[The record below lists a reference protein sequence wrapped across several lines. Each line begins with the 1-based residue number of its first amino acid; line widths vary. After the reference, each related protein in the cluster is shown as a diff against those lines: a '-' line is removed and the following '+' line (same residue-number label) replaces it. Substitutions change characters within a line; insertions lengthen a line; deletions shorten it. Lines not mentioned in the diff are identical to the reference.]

1 MANVDVS
8 YLRTA
13 DLSKAITTCRKQE
26 NKFKDQEI
34 KKAKYANMR
43 KKFETANEIMKTSIE
58 ESKQVKV
65 NIGGEEKSFYDE
77 FIKGKEAVITIAEIN
92 TLKEAHRGEVTAE
105 TKSHF
110 DKMGTNDAVV
120 VNTRVDF
127 IDTLS
132 QVGHDIL
139 HGKGVG
145 KGILMASAG
154 VLIGE
159 LLTQSITSK
168 LVADGVLKSSM
179 GLLGLGEMGLNAL
192 PGLWQTISGSLAAFT
207 GISSTVLVASGVFAV
222 AAAIPMVTHLVKKVK
237 SKVKEAG
244 AFEENMKKMAEEG
257 LSRS

>member
-1 MANVDVS
+1 
-8 YLRTA
+8 
-13 DLSKAITTCRKQE
+13 
-26 NKFKDQEI
+26 
-34 KKAKYANMR
+34 
-43 KKFETANEIMKTSIE
+43 
-58 ESKQVKV
+58 
-65 NIGGEEKSFYDE
+65 
-77 FIKGKEAVITIAEIN
+77 
-92 TLKEAHRGEVTAE
+92 
-105 TKSHF
+105 
-110 DKMGTNDAVV
+110 
-120 VNTRVDF
+120 
-127 IDTLS
+127 
-132 QVGHDIL
+132 
-139 HGKGVG
+139 
-145 KGILMASAG
+145 MASAG